1 MRKTVVDWMVD
12 YHAEN
17 SLRHTTLFTAVNY
30 LDRALERRMGV
41 SSRNPL
47 AALQRIGFVAFR
59 LACKFEETMWPPIED
74 YTALLMCSR
83 SRICA
88 LEFDLVQL
96 LGWECTVCTSA
107 HVLTRFIL
115 ASNADILPSRTESGA
130 QGVEAMG
137 YRKKKRVSMLLARY
151 LCELA
156 LQEYHMLEFAQS
168 LVAAAAVKLARRTV
182 KVTPLWNPTLAHYTG
197 YTEASLA
204 VCERALLALQT
215 AAPFAERQNAIF
227 SKYAQ
232 TRFFGVARMTAA
244 VIDAE

>member
-1 MRKTVVDWMVD
+1 MGPNTERTTRCENAHTPGANFLDHIETCVTPDMRKTVVDWMVD

-83 SRICA
+83 SRIFA

-182 KVTPLWNPTLAHYTG
+182 KVTPLWNPTLVSFP
-197 YTEASLA
+197 SLSFYSFSSLPLVYSA
-204 VCERALLALQT
+204 RA
-215 AAPFAERQNAIF
+215 
-227 SKYAQ
+227 
-232 TRFFGVARMTAA
+232 
-244 VIDAE
+244 